1 MSIADSVYKN
11 MCQVVVVS
19 LKLVIRAATEQ
30 DGKHSLSFGLGRYNL
45 KNW

>member
-19 LKLVIRAATEQ
+19 SKLVIWPVTEQ
-30 DGKHSLSFGLGRYNL
+30 DVKHSLSFGLGRYNL